1 MPMVYRDI
9 DSHMR
14 INENLQCR
22 SFCSQH
28 IFFTMDSK
36 IINGINSHC
45 TCYFFS
51 CYCANMYGKFINDT
65 NTLMNWK
72 GSGLAIFLKVTI
84 GTSFF
89 HIWQLHVINDL
100 QNNGTDFWFAT
111 VMCNIDNSTVLCK
124 TIHRMLYNVSIVLHI
139 HSMAHIRVLC
149 TKFLR
154 FLFLT
159 PSTMYT
165 KSAEAVKWVSL
176 YM

>member
-1 MPMVYRDI
+1 MPMVYRVI
-9 DSHMR
+9 DGHIC

-36 IINGINSHC
+36 IINCINSHC

-51 CYCANMYGKFINDT
+51 CYCANMYGKLNDM
-65 NTLMNWK
+65 NTSMNWK

-84 GTSFF
+84 GRSFF

-111 VMCNIDNSTVLCK
+111 ASQHKSEFRYTVFMCNIDNSTVLCK

-139 HSMAHIRVLC
+139 HTLWHTSG
-149 TKFLR
+149 
-154 FLFLT
+154 
-159 PSTMYT
+159 S
-165 KSAEAVKWVSL
+165 SALNSWDFFF
-176 YM
+176 